1 MNAGLFRGRLAVW
14 EDGSP
19 SDRHPILRGRGL
31 WRERAHSGISPQKSL
46 APGVSGTFQHSLIV
60 PEAPKPAQEDRANLV
75 WVGLGRSAA
84 FTALLQG

>member
-1 MNAGLFRGRLAVW
+1 MGPLQTVT
-14 EDGSP
+14 P
-19 SDRHPILRGRGL
+19 SSEAEGL
-31 WRERAHSGISPQKSL
+31 WKERAHSDVSPQKSL
-46 APGVSGTFQHSLIV
+46 APGVSGTFQHSLRV